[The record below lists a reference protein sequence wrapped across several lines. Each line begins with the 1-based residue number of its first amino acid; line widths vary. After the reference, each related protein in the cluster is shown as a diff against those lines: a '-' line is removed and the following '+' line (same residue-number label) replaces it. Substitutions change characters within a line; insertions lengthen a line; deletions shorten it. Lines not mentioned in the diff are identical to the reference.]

1 MTTLTIT
8 GMTCDH
14 CQQAVT
20 TALEGVQGAQQVAV
34 DLAQGRATV
43 QGDVQSALLIEAVQ
57 EQGYSAQILNA
68 ESPS

>member
-14 CQQAVT
+14 CQQAVK

>member
-14 CQQAVT
+14 CQQAVK

-43 QGDVQSALLIEAVQ
+43 QGDVQSTLLVEAVQ